1 MGELAKPELAG
12 PGVDDF
18 AAEGV
23 QRVDGQVRGASV
35 ELAADLVA
43 QPARG
48 FGGEGDHQ
56 DARGI
61 SPTLAHQM
69 SDTSRE

>member
-1 MGELAKPELAG
+1 MHHRGRAGKAELARPR
-12 PGVDDF
+12 VDDL

-23 QRVDGQVRGASV
+23 QSVDGQVRGASV
-35 ELAADLVA
+35 ELAADFVA

-48 FGGEGDHQ
+48 FGSEGDHK

-61 SPTLAHQM
+61 SSPLAH
-69 SDTSRE
+69 

>member
-1 MGELAKPELAG
+1 MQG
-12 PGVDDF
+12 
-18 AAEGV
+18 
-23 QRVDGQVRGASV
+23 VDGQVRGASV
-35 ELAADLVA
+35 ELAADFVA

-56 DARGI
+56 DARRIGAA
-61 SPTLAHQM
+61 LADQM